1 MNLNQIQSFIAAS
14 EQGNL
19 RRAAE
24 TLGVTQPTL
33 SARIRVLEEQ
43 LGTQL
48 FERTP
53 VGVELTEAGRR
64 WLPHARTMMIAWDN
78 GTRALSVAH
87 GLKGR
92 KCFGLHEYLVQGYT
106 APIMAA
112 LQNAWPDHAIHLQT
126 QVSAELVERVVAG
139 TLDAA
144 LIYDSRPHRDVA
156 FHLIWKQDIQLFT
169 TGDPNDPA
177 TAFFD
182 IDWGAEFPAF
192 LQRFL
197 SGHPAGSL
205 SFGSPAAAISYLA
218 KNDGCAFLDKLD
230 IELLGESGWLERA
243 DYPENFLRPVYL
255 VHRKSDQM
263 GELVH
268 SLIAGVD
275 TVLKTQSTREVAPNM
290 SWMKSQPNLAIS
302 LRSEV

>member
-1 MNLNQIQSFIAAS
+1 MNLNQIESFIAAS
-14 EQGNL
+14 EQRNL

-43 LGTQL
+43 LGEQL
-48 FERTP
+48 FDRTT

-64 WLPHARTMMIAWDN
+64 WLPHARTMINAWDN
-78 GTRALSVAH
+78 GTRALSVAS

-92 KCFGLHEYLVQGYT
+92 KCFGLHEYLVPGYT

-112 LQNAWPDHAIHLQT
+112 LQSVWPDHAIHLPT

-156 FHLIWKQDIQLFT
+156 FHLIWKQEIGLYT
-169 TGDPNDPA
+169 TGDAHDPA
-177 TAFFD
+177 TEYVD

-192 LQRFL
+192 QQRFL
-197 SGHPAGSL
+197 SGRPAASL
-205 SFGSPAAAISYLA
+205 SFGSPAAAIAYLA
-218 KNDGCAFLDKLD
+218 ENDGCAFLDKRD
-230 IELLGESGWLERA
+230 VELLSKPSKWERS
-243 DYPENFLRPVYL
+243 DYPESFFRPVYL
-255 VHRKSDQM
+255 VHRKSDQL
-263 GELVH
+263 GELVQ
-268 SLIAGVD
+268 SLTA
-275 TVLKTQSTREVAPNM
+275 
-290 SWMKSQPNLAIS
+290 S
-302 LRSEV
+302 LDKINYIEDS